1 MVIFAKGWNGK
12 FWLEA
17 KMMILD
23 DLEFE
28 MISDLGLPEGK
39 SRIKILLMW

>member
-1 MVIFAKGWNGK
+1 MVIFAKRLNVE
-12 FWLEA
+12 FWPEA

>member
-1 MVIFAKGWNGK
+1 
-12 FWLEA
+12 
-17 KMMILD
+17 MMILD

-39 SRIKILLMW
+39 SGIKILLM